1 MMKYY
6 SNGLGNGIIGP
17 LACIFGMLVFIAI
30 VICVV
35 LLIVHLSKSNK
46 QQSIHSAYISNENNA
61 LKILNER
68 LAKGE
73 ITVEEYNN
81 IKIHMQK

>member
-1 MMKYY
+1 MMRY

-17 LACIFGMLVFIAI
+17 LACILGMLVFIAI
-30 VICVV
+30 VTCVV
-35 LLIVHLSKSNK
+35 LLIIHLSKSNN
-46 QQSIHSAYISNENNA
+46 QQSIHSAHISNENNA